1 MKQLIVELD
10 AALARRLER
19 VAPGKARR
27 RSEFVRAAIA
37 AALDRALEAE
47 TREKYLRVADE
58 GDEHFDPAA
67 WEPRAKKRR
76 PK

>member
-1 MKQLIVELD
+1 MKQLIIELD
-10 AALARRLER
+10 SALARRLER
-19 VAPGKARR
+19 VAPAKSRK

-47 TREKYLRVADE
+47 TREKYLRVTDA
-58 GDEHFDPAA
+58 GDEYFEPAA
-67 WEPRAKKRR
+67 WKPRAKKRQ